1 MYIKIISDYTILNQQ
16 CFNQINWLNIFDK
29 NLRVLGVFDN
39 GDNLICNFN
48 IYCIKKYGIS
58 ICKTPPDAASI
69 GPFFNMLPEKNESFY
84 SLQKKILDLF
94 IDYLKKE
101 KFAIISLLLN
111 KDIKFILPFY
121 YNQFKV
127 NTFFTY
133 RIDLTQSNEVIWS
146 NFSSKTRNH
155 ITKAQKDGL
164 KVVKKFDAKI
174 IEELVSN
181 TYNRQRKSYSASQLI
196 NILNNLDN
204 SKEVVSLITYN
215 LEKPISC
222 VLCIYDQTTMYNI
235 IAGYNKDLAHHGA
248 GAIAIWE
255 AIKYAKSLGLKI
267 FDFEGSM
274 IPQIET
280 YFRGFGGYLETYSS
294 VHKALLPIEIVL
306 KIVKRNIF

>member
-1 MYIKIISDYTILNQQ
+1 MNLNIISDYTLLNQQ

-29 NLRVLGVFDN
+29 NLRVLGIFDN
-39 GDNLICNFN
+39 GGNLICNFN
-48 IYCIKKYGIS
+48 IYCTNKYGIS
-58 ICKTPPDAASI
+58 ICKTPPNTASI
-69 GPFFNMLPEKNESFY
+69 GPFFNMLPEKNSSFY

-111 KDIKFILPFY
+111 KDLKFILPFY
-121 YNQFKV
+121 NNQFKV
-127 NTFFTY
+127 NTFLTY
-133 RIDLTQSNEVIWS
+133 RIDLSQNIEIIWS

-164 KVVKKFDAKI
+164 KVVKKYDAKI

-181 TYNRQRKSYSASQLI
+181 TYNRQRKSYSESHLN
-196 NILNNLDN
+196 NILNNLDE
-204 SKEVVSLITYN
+204 SKEAVSFITYSSDN
-215 LEKPISC
+215 PISC
-222 VLCIYDQTTMYNI
+222 VLCIYDQTTIYNI

-255 AIKYAKSLGLKI
+255 AIKYAKSLGLMI

-280 YFRGFGGYLETYSS
+280 YFRSFGGYLETYNS

-306 KIVKRNIF
+306 KMVKRNIF